1 MIKIGIVGV
10 GHMGSFHAKS
20 LLENKI
26 DQAKLVAVMDIDPSR
41 LEPYQAIDDV
51 KCYQT
56 FQDFIEDKNIDAVI
70 IATPHFDHPTL
81 GKEVLLH
88 HKHLLIEKPAGVYT
102 KNVIELNEVAKLSN
116 LSFSIMYN
124 QRTNPLYIKLK
135 SMIDNHEIGQIKRII
150 WIVTD
155 WYRSTAYY
163 QSSSWRATWEKEGGG
178 VLLNQAPHQLDLWQW
193 MFGMPNKIRAHMKF
207 GAYRNISVENDV
219 TVYLEYD
226 SGCSGVFIASTI
238 DAPGTNRL
246 EVVGT
251 KGNVIIEKGKMTF
264 YRLKIEE
271 TVFDKIKHSNLFAQP
286 PYEMI
291 EFDEF
296 KENAWGIQHQ
306 IVLNNFVNHI
316 IENKPLIAPGVEG
329 VFGLTISN
337 AMHLSAFTD
346 KTIELKDF
354 NHDQFLRELEKR
366 INEEKKHAQA

>member
-10 GHMGSFHAKS
+10 GHMGSFHATS

-26 DQAKLVAVMDIDPSR
+26 EQAELVAVMDIDPSK
-41 LEPYQAIDDV
+41 LEPYQAIDEV

-56 FQDFIEDKNIDAVI
+56 FQEFIEDKNIDAVI
-70 IATPHFDHPTL
+70 IATPHYDHPTL

-88 HKHLLIEKPAGVYT
+88 HKHLLIEKPVGVYT
-102 KNVIELNEVAKLSN
+102 KNVVELNEVAKQFN

-163 QSSSWRATWEKEGGG
+163 QSSPWRATWEKEGGG
-178 VLLNQAPHQLDLWQW
+178 VLLNQAPHQLDLLQW
-193 MFGMPNKIRAHMKF
+193 MFGMPNKIRAYMKF

-219 TVYLEYD
+219 TSYLEYD
-226 SGCSGVFIASTI
+226 SGCSGVFITSTI

-246 EVVGT
+246 EVVGS
-251 KGNVIIEKGKMTF
+251 KGKVIIEKGKMTF

-271 TVFDKIKHSNLFAQP
+271 TEFDKIKHSNLFAQP

-296 KENAWGIQHQ
+296 KENAWGVQHQ

-316 IENKPLIAPGVEG
+316 IEIKPLIAPGVEG

-346 KTIELKDF
+346 KTIQLKDF

-366 INEEKKHAQA
+366 INEEKKHA